1 MTTSTA
7 NSPRRSLVVMLGAVL
22 CAGGA
27 TAVVLFFFQ
36 PWRSC
41 EGEDTSVGCAML
53 PGDAA
58 MMQLSGLVFLIGVI
72 VVASGLLSRPAERR

>member
-1 MTTSTA
+1 MTTA
-7 NSPRRSLVVMLGAVL
+7 ASPHRHSRRVLVGAALCLVGAVV
-22 CAGGA
+22 
-27 TAVVLFFFQ
+27 AVTFFFQ

-58 MMQLSGLVFLIGVI
+58 VMQVAALVFLIGVI
-72 VVASGLLSRPAERR
+72 VAAAGVLDRPAERG

>member
-1 MTTSTA
+1 MTA
-7 NSPRRSLVVMLGAVL
+7 AGALFARRSLTVMIGSVLSVGGAVV
-22 CAGGA
+22 AA
-27 TAVVLFFFQ
+27 TFFLQ

-58 MMQLSGLVFLIGVI
+58 VMQVAGLVFLIGII
-72 VVASGLLSRPAERR
+72 VVAAGLLAPRPERR